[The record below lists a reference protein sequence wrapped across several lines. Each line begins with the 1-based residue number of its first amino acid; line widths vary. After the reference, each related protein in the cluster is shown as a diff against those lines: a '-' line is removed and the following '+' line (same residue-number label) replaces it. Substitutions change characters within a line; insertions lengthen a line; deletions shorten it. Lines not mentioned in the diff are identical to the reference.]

1 MKNFMYTIDLDL
13 KSFERE
19 NLKKTENCILSLFE
33 FLNKNEIKYKTN
45 PKKCKKITVLRSP
58 HIDKKSR
65 EHFQLL
71 TFKRTLSISLS
82 DKNGVF
88 FIFDFLKNMKSIG
101 VEITIYVNFLTY

>member
-1 MKNFMYTIDLDL
+1 MYTIHLDL
-13 KSFERE
+13 KSFEKD

-33 FLNKNEIKYKTN
+33 FLNTNQIKYKTN

-71 TFKRTLSISLS
+71 TFKRTLSVSLS
-82 DKNGVF
+82 DRNSVF
-88 FIFDFLKNMKSIG
+88 FVFEILKNMKSIG
-101 VEITIYVNFLTY
+101 VEISMTVDFLTY